1 MRRKNKRYI
10 ENTYDLKS
18 IDINNYKFL
27 ILKEIEKKE
36 KLFDLKYPPTANKS
50 IDSLGKEEI
59 DSSFYTGTGGNI
71 YLYWRQ
77 YLFYKKSPKYLKK
90 I

>member
-10 ENTYDLKS
+10 DNTYDLKS

-36 KLFDLKYPPTANKS
+36 KLFD
-50 IDSLGKEEI
+50 
-59 DSSFYTGTGGNI
+59 
-71 YLYWRQ
+71 
-77 YLFYKKSPKYLKK
+77 
-90 I
+90 